1 MNLSFPISLL
11 SSLALLIIIAIGS
24 YSSWNKM
31 SAWRHPL
38 TAAVLLLLFAIVNGI
53 EGTWVLEL
61 QHSWAMYVIVV
72 LLLFSLGLAICHKIQ
87 KTYSK
92 ALSLHTSKERL
103 RLWLRKMPFLLLH
116 TGAFLVLFGGF
127 FGAPDK
133 EDGQVLLE
141 YGKPTHIAYQANGE
155 MLPLPFDV
163 QIDTFYIDYYADGR
177 SPKQFTTRFTI
188 RKIGETMDEG
198 ARMLSDEGAR
208 IKDERLNS
216 ADSETSETK
225 VISPSSFILH
235 PSSQESPS
243 SCVLAPSSQQA
254 GTPAH
259 PGKATLTTAVNHPCS
274 WRGYHFYQSNYD
286 PLRGEYSVLKVV
298 RDPWIG
304 FVWVGIVLLTIGA
317 CWQMTKQW
325 KAHCG
330 WWLAVGI
337 VTIVFTV
344 ITLAKINFGTL
355 MPALRSAWFIP
366 HIGVYMIAYSLLA
379 VASVLGI
386 VVMIQDRLR
395 LKIKDERQNSAVD
408 EGARTLSDDGARI
421 KDERLNSAD
430 SENSE
435 TKVISPSS
443 CVLHPSSKQAHHLL
457 MGLLQTSS
465 CLLLIGMLCGAV
477 WAKQA
482 WGDYWTWDPKEC
494 WAMATWML
502 TLIGMHLKTKSDN
515 PKVQKTMLVLLV
527 VFVLLSFAAMQMTWY
542 GVNYLPSAELSLH
555 TYGR

>member
-1 MNLSFPISLL
+1 M
-11 SSLALLIIIAIGS
+11 
-24 YSSWNKM
+24 
-31 SAWRHPL
+31 
-38 TAAVLLLLFAIVNGI
+38 
-53 EGTWVLEL
+53 
-61 QHSWAMYVIVV
+61 
-72 LLLFSLGLAICHKIQ
+72 
-87 KTYSK
+87 
-92 ALSLHTSKERL
+92 
-103 RLWLRKMPFLLLH
+103 
-116 TGAFLVLFGGF
+116 
-127 FGAPDK
+127 
-133 EDGQVLLE
+133 
-141 YGKPTHIAYQANGE
+141 
-155 MLPLPFDV
+155 
-163 QIDTFYIDYYADGR
+163 
-177 SPKQFTTRFTI
+177 
-188 RKIGETMDEG
+188 
-198 ARMLSDEGAR
+198 
-208 IKDERLNS
+208 
-216 ADSETSETK
+216 
-225 VISPSSFILH
+225 
-235 PSSQESPS
+235 
-243 SCVLAPSSQQA
+243 
-254 GTPAH
+254 
-259 PGKATLTTAVNHPCS
+259 
-274 WRGYHFYQSNYD
+274 
-286 PLRGEYSVLKVV
+286 
-298 RDPWIG
+298 
-304 FVWVGIVLLTIGA
+304 
-317 CWQMTKQW
+317 
-325 KAHCG
+325 
-330 WWLAVGI
+330 GI

>member
-1 MNLSFPISLL
+1 MLSFPISLL

-72 LLLFSLGLAICHKIQ
+72 LLLLSLGLAICHKIQ

-92 ALSLHTSKERL
+92 TLSLHTSKERL
-103 RLWLRKMPFLLLH
+103 RLWLRKTPFMLLH
-116 TGAFLVLFGGF
+116 AGAFLVLFGGF

-141 YGKPTHIAYQANGE
+141 YGNPTHIAYQANGE
-155 MLPLPFDV
+155 ILPLPFDV
-163 QIDTFYIDYYADGR
+163 QIDTFYVDYYADGR

-188 RKIGETMDEG
+188 REIGETMDEG
-198 ARMLSDEGAR
+198 AR
-208 IKDERLNS
+208 
-216 ADSETSETK
+216 
-225 VISPSSFILH
+225 
-235 PSSQESPS
+235 
-243 SCVLAPSSQQA
+243 
-254 GTPAH
+254 
-259 PGKATLTTAVNHPCS
+259 TLTTAVNHPCS
-274 WRGYHFYQSNYD
+274 YRGYHFYQSNYD

-317 CWQMTKQW
+317 GWQMTRQW
-325 KAHCG
+325 KAHWG
-330 WWLAVGI
+330 WWLAVGV

-355 MPALRSAWFIP
+355 MPALSSAWFIP

-395 LKIKDERQNSAVD
+395 L
-408 EGARTLSDDGARI
+408 RI
-421 KDERLNSAD
+421 KDERLNSND

-443 CVLHPSSKQAHHLL
+443 CVLHPSSQPRQVEALRHLL

-515 PKVQKTMLVLLV
+515 PKVQKTMLVLLL

>member
-11 SSLALLIIIAIGS
+11 LSLALLIIIAIGS

-31 SAWRHPL
+31 SVWRHPL

-53 EGTWVLEL
+53 EGTWVLDL

-92 ALSLHTSKERL
+92 ALSMHTTKERL

-163 QIDTFYIDYYADGR
+163 QIDTFYVDYYADRR

-188 RKIGETMDEG
+188 REIGEG
-198 ARMLSDEGAR
+198 VDEGAR

-235 PSSQESPS
+235 PSSQEM
-243 SCVLAPSSQQA
+243 
-254 GTPAH
+254 
-259 PGKATLTTAVNHPCS
+259 LTTAVNHPCS

-325 KAHCG
+325 KAHWG

-379 VASVLGI
+379 VASILGI
-386 VVMIQDRLR
+386 VIMIKDRLR
-395 LKIKDERQNSAVD
+395 L
-408 EGARTLSDDGARI
+408 RI
-421 KDERLNSAD
+421 KDERLNSND
-430 SENSE
+430 FENSE

-515 PKVQKTMLVLLV
+515 PKVQKAMLVLLV

>member
-1 MNLSFPISLL
+1 MLSFPISLL
-11 SSLALLIIIAIGS
+11 LSLALLIIIAIGS

-72 LLLFSLGLAICHKIQ
+72 LLLLSLGLAICHKIQ

-92 ALSLHTSKERL
+92 ALSLHTFKERL
-103 RLWLRKMPFLLLH
+103 RLWLRKTPFMLLH
-116 TGAFLVLFGGF
+116 AGAFLVLFGGF

-155 MLPLPFDV
+155 ILPLPFDV
-163 QIDTFYIDYYADGR
+163 QIDTFYVDYYADGR

-188 RKIGETMDEG
+188 REIGETMDEG
-198 ARMLSDEGAR
+198 AR
-208 IKDERLNS
+208 
-216 ADSETSETK
+216 
-225 VISPSSFILH
+225 
-235 PSSQESPS
+235 
-243 SCVLAPSSQQA
+243 
-254 GTPAH
+254 
-259 PGKATLTTAVNHPCS
+259 TLTTAVNHPCS
-274 WRGYHFYQSNYD
+274 YRGYHFYQSNYD
-286 PLRGEYSVLKVV
+286 PLQGEYSVLKVV

-317 CWQMTKQW
+317 CWQMTRQW
-325 KAHCG
+325 KAHWG
-330 WWLAVGI
+330 WWLAVGV

-395 LKIKDERQNSAVD
+395 LKIKDERQNSA
-408 EGARTLSDDGARI
+408 
-421 KDERLNSAD
+421 D
-430 SENSE
+430 SETSE

-515 PKVQKTMLVLLV
+515 PKVQKTMLVLLL
-527 VFVLLSFAAMQMTWY
+527 VFALLSFAAMQMTWY

>member
-61 QHSWAMYVIVV
+61 QHSWAMYAIVV

-92 ALSLHTSKERL
+92 TLSLHTSKERL

-116 TGAFLVLFGGF
+116 MGAFLVLFGGF

-155 MLPLPFDV
+155 ILPLPFDV
-163 QIDTFYIDYYADGR
+163 QIDTFYVDYYADGR

-188 RKIGETMDEG
+188 REIRETMDEG
-198 ARMLSDEGAR
+198 AR
-208 IKDERLNS
+208 
-216 ADSETSETK
+216 
-225 VISPSSFILH
+225 
-235 PSSQESPS
+235 
-243 SCVLAPSSQQA
+243 
-254 GTPAH
+254 
-259 PGKATLTTAVNHPCS
+259 TLTTAVNHPCS
-274 WRGYHFYQSNYD
+274 YRGYHFYQSNYD

-304 FVWVGIVLLTIGA
+304 FVWIGIVLLTIGA
-317 CWQMTKQW
+317 CWQMTRQW
-325 KAHCG
+325 KAHWG
-330 WWLAVGI
+330 WWLAVGV

-408 EGARTLSDDGARI
+408 EGARTLSDEGARI

-430 SENSE
+430 SETSE

-502 TLIGMHLKTKSDN
+502 TLIGIHLKTKSDN

>member
-11 SSLALLIIIAIGS
+11 LSLALLIIIAIGS

-31 SAWRHPL
+31 SVWRHPL

-155 MLPLPFDV
+155 ILPLPFDV
-163 QIDTFYIDYYADGR
+163 QIDTFYVDYYADGR
-177 SPKQFTTRFTI
+177 NPKQFTTRFTI
-188 RKIGETMDEG
+188 REIGETMDEG
-198 ARMLSDEGAR
+198 AR
-208 IKDERLNS
+208 
-216 ADSETSETK
+216 
-225 VISPSSFILH
+225 
-235 PSSQESPS
+235 
-243 SCVLAPSSQQA
+243 
-254 GTPAH
+254 
-259 PGKATLTTAVNHPCS
+259 TLTTAVNHPCS

-317 CWQMTKQW
+317 CWQMTRQW
-325 KAHCG
+325 KAHWG
-330 WWLAVGI
+330 WWLAVGV

-379 VASVLGI
+379 VASILGI
-386 VVMIQDRLR
+386 VIMIKDRLR
-395 LKIKDERQNSAVD
+395 L
-408 EGARTLSDDGARI
+408 RI
-421 KDERLNSAD
+421 KDERLNSND

-443 CVLHPSSKQAHHLL
+443 CVLHPASKQAHHLL

>member
-11 SSLALLIIIAIGS
+11 LALTLLIIIALCS

-31 SAWRHPL
+31 SICRHPL
-38 TAAVLLLLFAIVNGI
+38 TAAVLLVLFAIVNGI
-53 EGTWVLEL
+53 EGTWALGL
-61 QHSWAMYVIVV
+61 QHSWTMYVIVV
-72 LLLFSLGLAICHKIQ
+72 LLLFSLGLAITHKVQ
-87 KTYSK
+87 KTASK
-92 ALSLHTSKERL
+92 ALCRPTRKERAQ
-103 RLWLRKMPFLLLH
+103 LWLRKMPFLLLH
-116 TGAFLVLFGGF
+116 SGAFLVLFGSF

-155 MLPLPFDV
+155 MLPLPFDI
-163 QIDTFYIDYYADGR
+163 QIDTFYINYYPDRR

-188 RKIGETMDEG
+188 HEIGETVDEG
-198 ARMLSDEGAR
+198 ARTM
-208 IKDERLNS
+208 
-216 ADSETSETK
+216 
-225 VISPSSFILH
+225 
-235 PSSQESPS
+235 
-243 SCVLAPSSQQA
+243 
-254 GTPAH
+254 
-259 PGKATLTTAVNHPCS
+259 TTAVNHPCA

-304 FVWVGIVLLTIGA
+304 FVWVGIALLTIGA
-317 CWQMTKQW
+317 CWQMTRQW
-325 KAHCG
+325 KAHWG
-330 WWLAVGI
+330 WWLAVGA
-337 VTIVFTV
+337 VTIIFTV

-395 LKIKDERQNSAVD
+395 L
-408 EGARTLSDDGARI
+408 RI
-421 KDERLNSAD
+421 KDERLNSND

-494 WAMATWML
+494 WALATWML
-502 TLIGMHLKTKSDN
+502 TLIGMHLKIKSED
-515 PKVQKTMLVLLV
+515 PKVQKTMLALLV

>member
-1 MNLSFPISLL
+1 MRVCS
-11 SSLALLIIIAIGS
+11 
-24 YSSWNKM
+24 
-31 SAWRHPL
+31 HPL
-38 TAAVLLLLFAIVNGI
+38 MAAVLLSVFAIVNAI
-53 EGTWVLEL
+53 EGTWALGL
-61 QHSWAMYVIVV
+61 PHTWTMYVIVL
-72 LLLFSLGLAICHKIQ
+72 LLLFSLGLAIAHKVQ
-87 KTYSK
+87 KTASK
-92 ALSLHTSKERL
+92 ALCLPTRKER
-103 RLWLRKMPFLLLH
+103 RQLWLGKMPFLLLH
-116 TGAFLVLFGGF
+116 AGMFLVLFGGF
-127 FGAPDK
+127 FGAPDR

-141 YGKPTHIAYQANGE
+141 YGVPTHTAYQANGE
-155 MLPLPFDV
+155 MLPLPFEM

-188 RKIGETMDEG
+188 REIGKNMDKG
-198 ARMLSDEGAR
+198 VRTLSDEGAR

-216 ADSETSETK
+216 ADSETSETN

-235 PSSQESPS
+235 PSSQ
-243 SCVLAPSSQQA
+243 
-254 GTPAH
+254 
-259 PGKATLTTAVNHPCS
+259 ATLTTAVNHPCS
-274 WRGYHFYQSNYD
+274 YHGYHFYQSNYD
-286 PLRGEYSVLKVV
+286 PVRGEYSVLKVV
-298 RDPWIG
+298 RDPWIAV
-304 FVWVGIVLLTIGA
+304 VWIGIALQTIGA
-317 CWQMTKQW
+317 CWQMTRQW
-325 KAHCG
+325 KTHWG
-330 WWLAVGI
+330 WWLAVGV
-337 VTIVFTV
+337 VTVVFTI

-386 VVMIQDRLR
+386 ALLIKQWGRGRLACGQTVKR
-395 LKIKDERQNSAVD
+395 S
-408 EGARTLSDDGARI
+408 
-421 KDERLNSAD
+421 D
-430 SENSE
+430 SEA
-435 TKVISPSS
+435 VGQPMA
-443 CVLHPSSKQAHHLL
+443 VLHRSGLL

-494 WAMATWML
+494 WALATWML

-515 PKVQKTMLVLLV
+515 PKVQKAMLVLLV

>member
-198 ARMLSDEGAR
+198 AR
-208 IKDERLNS
+208 
-216 ADSETSETK
+216 
-225 VISPSSFILH
+225 
-235 PSSQESPS
+235 
-243 SCVLAPSSQQA
+243 
-254 GTPAH
+254 
-259 PGKATLTTAVNHPCS
+259 TLTTAVNHPCS
-274 WRGYHFYQSNYD
+274 YRGYHFYQSNYD

-304 FVWVGIVLLTIGA
+304 FVWIGIVLLTIGA
-317 CWQMTKQW
+317 CWQMTRQW
-325 KAHCG
+325 KAHWG
-330 WWLAVGI
+330 WWLAVGV
-337 VTIVFTV
+337 VTIIFTV

-386 VVMIQDRLR
+386 VVLIQDRLR
-395 LKIKDERQNSAVD
+395 LKIKDERQ
-408 EGARTLSDDGARI
+408 
-421 KDERLNSAD
+421 NSAD

>member
-1 MNLSFPISLL
+1 MNLSFPISLV
-11 SSLALLIIIAIGS
+11 LAITLLIIIALCS

-31 SAWRHPL
+31 SICRHPL
-38 TAAVLLLLFAIVNGI
+38 TAAVLLVLFAIVNAI
-53 EGTWVLEL
+53 EGTWALGL
-61 QHSWAMYVIVV
+61 QHSWTMYVIVV
-72 LLLFSLGLAICHKIQ
+72 LLLFSLGLAITHKVQ
-87 KTYSK
+87 KTASK
-92 ALSLHTSKERL
+92 ALCRPTRKERIQ
-103 RLWLRKMPFLLLH
+103 LWLRKMPFLLLH
-116 TGAFLVLFGGF
+116 AGIFLVLFGGF

-188 RKIGETMDEG
+188 RKIGEGVDEG
-198 ARMLSDEGAR
+198 AR
-208 IKDERLNS
+208 
-216 ADSETSETK
+216 
-225 VISPSSFILH
+225 
-235 PSSQESPS
+235 
-243 SCVLAPSSQQA
+243 
-254 GTPAH
+254 
-259 PGKATLTTAVNHPCS
+259 TLTTAVNHPCS
-274 WRGYHFYQSNYD
+274 YRGYHFYQSNYD
-286 PLRGEYSVLKVV
+286 PLRGEYSVLKIV
-298 RDPWIG
+298 RDPWIA
-304 FVWVGIVLLTIGA
+304 FVWVGIALLAIGA
-317 CWQMTKQW
+317 CWQMTRQW
-325 KAHCG
+325 KAHWG
-330 WWLAVGI
+330 WWLAVGV

-379 VASVLGI
+379 VASGLGI

-395 LKIKDERQNSAVD
+395 L
-408 EGARTLSDDGARI
+408 RI
-421 KDERLNSAD
+421 KDERLNSND

-494 WAMATWML
+494 WALATWML
-502 TLIGMHLKTKSDN
+502 TLIGMHIKTKSNN

>member
-1 MNLSFPISLL
+1 MLSFPISLL
-11 SSLALLIIIAIGS
+11 LSLALLIIIAIGS

-31 SAWRHPL
+31 SVWRHPL

-72 LLLFSLGLAICHKIQ
+72 LLLLSLGLAICHKIQ

-92 ALSLHTSKERL
+92 TLSLHTSKERL

-155 MLPLPFDV
+155 ILPLPFDV
-163 QIDTFYIDYYADGR
+163 QIDTFYVDYYADGR

-188 RKIGETMDEG
+188 REIGEGVDEG
-198 ARMLSDEGAR
+198 AR
-208 IKDERLNS
+208 
-216 ADSETSETK
+216 
-225 VISPSSFILH
+225 
-235 PSSQESPS
+235 
-243 SCVLAPSSQQA
+243 
-254 GTPAH
+254 
-259 PGKATLTTAVNHPCS
+259 TLTTAVNHPCS
-274 WRGYHFYQSNYD
+274 YRGYHFYQSNYD
-286 PLRGEYSVLKVV
+286 PLYGEYSVLKVV

-317 CWQMTKQW
+317 CWQMTRQW
-325 KAHCG
+325 KAHWG
-330 WWLAVGI
+330 WWLAVGV

-386 VVMIQDRLR
+386 ALLIKQWGRGRLACGQTVKR
-395 LKIKDERQNSAVD
+395 S
-408 EGARTLSDDGARI
+408 
-421 KDERLNSAD
+421 D
-430 SENSE
+430 SEAVGQP
-435 TKVISPSS
+435 KA
-443 CVLHPSSKQAHHLL
+443 VLQRSGLL

-515 PKVQKTMLVLLV
+515 PKVQKAMLVLLV

>member
-11 SSLALLIIIAIGS
+11 LSLALLIIIAIGS

-31 SAWRHPL
+31 SVWRHPL

-163 QIDTFYIDYYADGR
+163 QIDTFYIDYYADRR

-188 RKIGETMDEG
+188 REIGEGVNEG
-198 ARMLSDEGAR
+198 

-216 ADSETSETK
+216 LSDEGLKIKDERQNSSDSTYSESK
-225 VISPSSFILH
+225 VISPSSCVLH
-235 PSSQESPS
+235 PSSQE
-243 SCVLAPSSQQA
+243 
-254 GTPAH
+254 
-259 PGKATLTTAVNHPCS
+259 TLTTAVNHPCS
-274 WRGYHFYQSNYD
+274 YRGYHFYQSNYD

-317 CWQMTKQW
+317 GWQMTRQW
-325 KAHCG
+325 KAHWG
-330 WWLAVGI
+330 WWLAVGV

-395 LKIKDERQNSAVD
+395 L
-408 EGARTLSDDGARI
+408 RI
-421 KDERLNSAD
+421 KDERLNSND

-494 WAMATWML
+494 WALATWML
-502 TLIGMHLKTKSDN
+502 TLIGMHIKTKSNN

>member
-11 SSLALLIIIAIGS
+11 LALTLLIIIALCS

-31 SAWRHPL
+31 SICCHPL
-38 TAAVLLLLFAIVNGI
+38 TAAVLLVLFAIVNAI
-53 EGTWVLEL
+53 EGTWALGL
-61 QHSWAMYVIVV
+61 QHSWAMYIIVL
-72 LLLFSLGLAICHKIQ
+72 LLLFSLGLAIVHKLQ
-87 KTYSK
+87 KTASK
-92 ALSLHTSKERL
+92 ALCLPTRKERIQ
-103 RLWLRKMPFLLLH
+103 LWLRKMPFLLLH
-116 TGAFLVLFGGF
+116 AGIFLVLFGGF

-141 YGKPTHIAYQANGE
+141 YGEPTHIAYQANGE
-155 MLPLPFDV
+155 MLPLSFDI
-163 QIDTFYIDYYADGR
+163 QIDTFYINYYPDGR

-188 RKIGETMDEG
+188 HKIGETVDEG
-198 ARMLSDEGAR
+198 AR
-208 IKDERLNS
+208 
-216 ADSETSETK
+216 
-225 VISPSSFILH
+225 
-235 PSSQESPS
+235 
-243 SCVLAPSSQQA
+243 
-254 GTPAH
+254 
-259 PGKATLTTAVNHPCS
+259 TLITAVNHPCA

-298 RDPWIG
+298 RDPWIA
-304 FVWVGIVLLTIGA
+304 FVWVGIALLAIGA
-317 CWQMTKQW
+317 CWQMARQW
-325 KAHCG
+325 KAHWG
-330 WWLAVGI
+330 WWLAVGV

-395 LKIKDERQNSAVD
+395 L
-408 EGARTLSDDGARI
+408 RI
-421 KDERLNSAD
+421 KDERLNSND

-494 WAMATWML
+494 WALATWML
-502 TLIGMHLKTKSDN
+502 TLIGMHLKIKSED
-515 PKVQKTMLVLLV
+515 PKVQKTMLILLV

>member
-11 SSLALLIIIAIGS
+11 LSLALLIIIAIGS

-31 SAWRHPL
+31 SVWRHPL
-38 TAAVLLLLFAIVNGI
+38 TAAVLLWLFAIVNGI

-116 TGAFLVLFGGF
+116 TGTFLVLFGGF

-188 RKIGETMDEG
+188 REIGEGVNEG
-198 ARMLSDEGAR
+198 ARTLSDEGAK

-216 ADSETSETK
+216 ADSETSETN

-235 PSSQESPS
+235 PSSQE
-243 SCVLAPSSQQA
+243 A
-254 GTPAH
+254 
-259 PGKATLTTAVNHPCS
+259 LTTAVNHPCS
-274 WRGYHFYQSNYD
+274 YRGYHFYQSNYD

-317 CWQMTKQW
+317 CWQMTRQW
-325 KAHCG
+325 KAHWG
-330 WWLAVGI
+330 WWLAVGV

-379 VASVLGI
+379 VASISGI
-386 VVMIQDRLR
+386 VIMIKDRLTAVR
-395 LKIKDERQNSAVD
+395 PPSAERQTTVHFVRCQTDIQIQNQSDSKAVRQRS
-408 EGARTLSDDGARI
+408 GRT
-421 KDERLNSAD
+421 
-430 SENSE
+430 
-435 TKVISPSS
+435 TKWSFSKAVGQQSS
-443 CVLHPSSKQAHHLL
+443 LL

-494 WAMATWML
+494 WALATWML

-542 GVNYLPSAELSLH
+542 GVNYLPSAEVSLH

>member
-1 MNLSFPISLL
+1 
-11 SSLALLIIIAIGS
+11 
-24 YSSWNKM
+24 M
-31 SAWRHPL
+31 SICRHPL
-38 TAAVLLLLFAIVNGI
+38 TAAVLLVLFAIVNGI
-53 EGTWVLEL
+53 EGTWALGL
-61 QHSWAMYVIVV
+61 QHSWTMYVIVV
-72 LLLFSLGLAICHKIQ
+72 FLLFSLGLAITHKVQ
-87 KTYSK
+87 KTASK
-92 ALSLHTSKERL
+92 ALCLPTRKERAQ
-103 RLWLRKMPFLLLH
+103 LWLRKMPFLLLH
-116 TGAFLVLFGGF
+116 SGAFLVLFGSF

-155 MLPLPFDV
+155 MLPLPFDI
-163 QIDTFYIDYYADGR
+163 QIDTFYISYYPDGR

-188 RKIGETMDEG
+188 HEIGETVDEG
-198 ARMLSDEGAR
+198 ARTLSDEGTKIKDERQNSSVDEGAR

-216 ADSETSETK
+216 AESETSETK

-243 SCVLAPSSQQA
+243 SFILHPSSQ
-254 GTPAH
+254 
-259 PGKATLTTAVNHPCS
+259 ATLTTAVNHPCA

-304 FVWVGIVLLTIGA
+304 FVWVGIALLAIGA
-317 CWQMTKQW
+317 CWQMARQW
-325 KAHCG
+325 KAHWG
-330 WWLAVGI
+330 WWLVVGA
-337 VTIVFTV
+337 VTIIFTV

-395 LKIKDERQNSAVD
+395 LKIKDKRLNSSMD
-408 EGARTLSDDGARI
+408 EGARTLSDEGTKI

-430 SENSE
+430 SETSE

-443 CVLHPSSKQAHHLL
+443 CVLHPSSQPRQVGALCHLL

-494 WAMATWML
+494 WALATWML
-502 TLIGMHLKTKSDN
+502 TLIGMHLKIKSED